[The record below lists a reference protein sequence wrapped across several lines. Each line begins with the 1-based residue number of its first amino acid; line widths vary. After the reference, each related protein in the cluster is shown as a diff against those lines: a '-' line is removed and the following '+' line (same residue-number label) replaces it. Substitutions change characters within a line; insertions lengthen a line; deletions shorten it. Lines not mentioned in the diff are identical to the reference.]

1 VQYVGIQADEKVSRN
16 LDVVATAASGRSS
29 TPQQDNPITHLAA
42 AIEKIAAYPAPV
54 QFNFITREYFEGLA
68 GVEDEETGKWIRALE
83 DPDRAAHAAQFVSSA
98 DPVWGAMMRD
108 TIAPT
113 ILQAGIRPTV
123 VPTEARGVVNLRLLP
138 GNLVEP
144 LVAKLQQAVNDPQ
157 VRLAV
162 EPDGAPPAPASST
175 DSALYTTIAQVAKQ
189 QFPGTAV
196 LPYMSARAT
205 DSAFLRERSVQA
217 YGLLPFPMAKDDLL
231 RAHGDDE
238 RIGLD
243 SFRHGIGFLYAIVT
257 NFAVSK

>member
-1 VQYVGIQADEKVSRN
+1 
-16 LDVVATAASGRSS
+16 
-29 TPQQDNPITHLAA
+29 
-42 AIEKIAAYPAPV
+42 
-54 QFNFITREYFEGLA
+54 
-68 GVEDEETGKWIRALE
+68 
-83 DPDRAAHAAQFVSSA
+83 
-98 DPVWGAMMRD
+98 MMRD

-113 ILQAGIRPTV
+113 MLQAGIRPSV
-123 VPTEARGVVNLRLLP
+123 VPPEARGVVNLRLLP

-157 VRLAV
+157 VRLEV
-162 EPDGAPPAPASST
+162 EPGGAPPAPASST
-175 DSALYTTIAQVAKQ
+175 DSELYKTITQVARQ
-189 QFPGTAV
+189 QFPGAAV
-196 LPYMSARAT
+196 LPYMSTGAT

-243 SFRHGIGFLYAIVT
+243 SFRKGIDFLYAIVT